1 MKIKNRILIF
11 TLIFIIMLAFN
22 NISKAAQ
29 DWSEVWNIM
38 SKKDLSTDNTYLW
51 DEYGMVMT
59 DARDIS
65 ESELLALDGEDRLA
79 YIRFSAAFIAANTG
93 KLVANS
99 DTPPTDICVGMK
111 KNLEI
116 LENKATDLTTEEK
129 TKINEFKGMASNLVT
144 TNDEGF
150 ESFEDF
156 LENAT
161 EPQIQEALNNLG
173 GYRDKNNNIVYFTA
187 EQEKQ
192 VKEKQGD
199 KIDEINENAD
209 KNKPDQSVLDRKPIG
224 LLPESESDG
233 QISMDDTIQGAMDFV
248 NKGQETVIEQT
259 KLQNVIK
266 SLYNIL
272 LVVAMVVAVITGLI
286 IAIKFM
292 TSSVEGKAEVKKV
305 LLPYLISC
313 AVTFG
318 AFGIWKLIVE
328 ILNNLE

>member
-38 SKKDLSTDNTYLW
+38 SKKDLSTDNVSLW

-116 LENKATDLTTEEK
+116 LESKATDLTTEEK

>member
-38 SKKDLSTDNTYLW
+38 SKKDLSTDNVSLW
-51 DEYGMVMT
+51 GEYGMVMT

-116 LENKATDLTTEEK
+116 LESKATDLTTEEK